1 MQTFVRNL
9 GGRASWP
16 LIFIAVLVLGLPAL
30 GQDAAATFKA
40 KCAMCHGPDGKGET
54 PIAKKLGAQDLG
66 SPAVQKQSDPD
77 LLQAITKGKNKMPAF
92 ESKLKQEEI
101 KSLVAYVRQFGK
113 SR

>member
-1 MQTFVRNL
+1 MNSNL
-9 GGRASWP
+9 R
-16 LIFIAVLVLGLPAL
+16 IAVLALLSASLAVPAFAQQA
-30 GQDAAATFKA
+30 GEASYKA

-92 ESKLKQEEI
+92 ESKLKPEEI